1 MKKTSIAL
9 IGLLMGMASYV
20 SAQTVTSPNGKIAVK
35 FSLTGNGVPT
45 YEMTY
50 KGKEVVKSSHLGIE
64 LAKDKHAS
72 KGLNETNLMDGFQ
85 TTNT

>member
-1 MKKTSIAL
+1 MKRFNIAL
-9 IGLLMGMASYV
+9 MGLLMGMANLA

-50 KGKEVVKSSHLGIE
+50 KGK
-64 LAKDKHAS
+64 
-72 KGLNETNLMDGFQ
+72 
-85 TTNT
+85 